1 MQSQK
6 GFTLIELMIVV
17 AIIGIL
23 AAIAIPQYQNYIAR
37 SQFSRVMGEMGSLRT
52 LWEFCLSEGRN
63 VVQWTAKPTSDN
75 RCAMG
80 TVKSN
85 LIKNRTTGQQGVPAI
100 QINSNVTIIEATFT
114 GASVKLNDKRLFWT
128 RNAHGGWKCTS
139 DKEIHE
145 FAPASCRN

>member
-23 AAIAIPQYQNYIAR
+23 AAIAIPQYQNYVAR

-63 VVQWTAKPTSDN
+63 IPQWRAKPTSDD

-80 TVKSN
+80 EVKSN
-85 LIKNRTTGQQGVPAI
+85 LIKGRHNENGFPTI
-100 QINSNVTIIEATFT
+100 QINGNVTIMEAKFT
-114 GASVKLNDKRLFWT
+114 GASAKLNDKRIFWT

-145 FAPASCRN
+145 FAPVSCRN